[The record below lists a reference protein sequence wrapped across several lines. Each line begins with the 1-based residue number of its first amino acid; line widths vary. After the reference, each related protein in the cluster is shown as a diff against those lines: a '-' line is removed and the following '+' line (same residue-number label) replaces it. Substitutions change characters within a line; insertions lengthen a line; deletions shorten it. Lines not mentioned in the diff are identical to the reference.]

1 MSARQ
6 FLKYFLFVFV
16 LLAKSSFAD
25 AEQVRVTLLHVNDIY
40 QLMAVDKGTRG
51 GLARLATLRD
61 RIRSESPNTLLI
73 LGGDTISPS
82 VSSNTFRGA
91 QMIAG
96 WNAVGLDLAVLGNH
110 EFDFGPD
117 VLKTR
122 MDESK
127 FPWVTA
133 NVLDMA
139 AGGKLFGTA
148 VPSLVKDFGGVK
160 IGFVGV
166 VTQST
171 LKSSTPGPNARFL
184 DPRQTVKQ
192 EAERLRASGVRYV
205 VAVTHL
211 DMAEDLRLSTDN
223 SVNLILGGH
232 DHDLMQSLDGLVPIF
247 KAGSDTRNV
256 VRIDLTFNSAN
267 NDPPAMDWVILPVTN
282 AIAENPAVAGVAAFY
297 EKQVEERYGQT
308 VGTTTVELNARQ
320 SAVRS
325 GETNLGNWLADIFR
339 ASVKADVAL
348 INGGSIR
355 SNAGYG
361 PGTLTRRDLMTI
373 LPFDNPIIKL
383 RITGR
388 VLREALEYGLSEL
401 HSSRESG
408 RYPQISG
415 MQVKYDVRRPVG
427 QRLIAVEIAGRSLDD
442 AADYTIAVNNY
453 LGRGGDGYAMLKDLP
468 REITAENA
476 RTETAEAIEYLSTA
490 GSIAPKVD
498 GRMQRVE

>member
-1 MSARQ
+1 MSARL
-6 FLKYFLFVFV
+6 FFKCVLFVLT
-16 LLAKSSFAD
+16 LLAALPSAYAD
-25 AEQVRVTLLHVNDIY
+25 QVHVTLLHVNDIY
-40 QLMAVDKGTRG
+40 QLMPVDKGTRG

-61 RIRSESPNTLLI
+61 SIRSESPNTLLI
-73 LGGDTISPS
+73 LGGDTLSPS

-110 EFDFGPD
+110 EFDFGPE

-122 MDESK
+122 MAESK

-139 AGGKLFGTA
+139 AGGKAVGTA
-148 VPSLVKDFGGVK
+148 VPSLLKEFGGIK

-171 LKSSTPGPNARFL
+171 LKSSMPGPDMRFL

-192 EAERLRASGVRYV
+192 EADRLRALGARYV

-211 DMAEDLRLSTDN
+211 DMAEDLRLASDN
-223 SVNLILGGH
+223 SVNLVLGGH
-232 DHDLMQSLDGLVPIF
+232 DHDLMKSLDGLVPVF

-256 VRIDLTFNSAN
+256 VRIDLRFDTANSEL
-267 NDPPAMDWVILPVTN
+267 PAMDWIVLPVTA
-282 AIAENPAVAGVAAFY
+282 AIAENKAVADVVAFY
-297 EKQVEERYGQT
+297 EKQVAERYGQPL
-308 VGTTTVELNARQ
+308 GTTSVELDARQ

-325 GETNLGNWLADIFR
+325 GETNLGNWLADVFR
-339 ASVKADVAL
+339 ENVKADVAL

-355 SNAGYG
+355 SNSTYG
-361 PGTLTRRDLMTI
+361 PGTLTRRDMLTL

-388 VLREALEYGLSEL
+388 VLRDALEYGLSEL

-415 MQVKYDVRRPVG
+415 MRVKYDVRRPVG
-427 QRLIAVEIAGRSLDD
+427 QRVISIEIAGRGLDD
-442 AADYTIAVNNY
+442 GAEYTIAVNDY
-453 LGRGGDGYAMLKDLP
+453 LGRGGDGYAMFKDLP
-468 REITAENA
+468 RVITAENG
-476 RTETAEAIEYLSTA
+476 RTETVEAIERLSIA
-490 GSIAPKVD
+490 GSIAPKLD
-498 GRMQRVE
+498 GRMQLVE